1 MMVKP
6 SAAALLS
13 ALLAA
18 TACATAPQAEPVST
32 PAPIPPPP
40 PPKVVIVGDSTASE
54 YGRERYPRMGWGMA
68 LPCELDAAI
77 AVDNRAVSGRSTKS
91 FRDEGHWDAAVAA
104 LRPGDVMLIQFG
116 HNDQKIEDPTR
127 YVAPD
132 GPFAANLTAFIT
144 EVRARGATPV
154 LVTPVVRRRFVD
166 ARLVDTHG
174 PYVGIVREVAAATAT
189 PLIDLKAD
197 SAAYVD
203 ALGEEGSKRI
213 YLHYGAN
220 VQYAPY
226 PQGVTDDAHFSET
239 GARVI
244 AGFVAQRLATLDT
257 PVRDY
262 VHPRVADYDRNVV
275 LGSAR
280 CSGPARPMVVV
291 DENAVKREEPPPHGA
306 IGTSTAFRMSDAVP
320 ARQMEFRKRILARG
334 AAIGLHPI
342 EHDEV
347 YYVMSGEG
355 VVTSNGVSTP
365 VRAGMQ
371 AYLYE
376 GAVVGIRQTGT
387 APLTLIIAYPLNA
400 RTP

>member
-1 MMVKP
+1 MIVK
-6 SAAALLS
+6 SNTAALFS
-13 ALLAA
+13 ALMAA
-18 TACATAPQAEPVST
+18 TACATAPQPA
-32 PAPIPPPP
+32 PAPIAPPP
-40 PPKVVIVGDSTASE
+40 PPKIVIVGDSTASD
-54 YGRERYPRMGWGMA
+54 YSRERYPRMGWGMA

-104 LRPGDVMLIQFG
+104 LRAGDVLLIQFG

-144 EVRARGATPV
+144 EARARGATPV
-154 LVTPVVRRRFVD
+154 LITPVVRRKFVD
-166 ARLVDTHG
+166 GRLVDTLG
-174 PYVGIVREVAAATAT
+174 PYVGIVRAVAAATAT
-189 PLIDLKAD
+189 PLVDLQAD
-197 SAAYVD
+197 SFAYVD
-203 ALGEEGSKRI
+203 GLGVEGSKRI
-213 YLHYGAN
+213 YLYYGAD

-226 PQGVTDDAHFSET
+226 PQGVTDDSHFSET
-239 GARVI
+239 GARVM

-257 PVRDY
+257 PVRTH
-262 VHPRVADYDRNVV
+262 VRPRVEGYDRNVV
-275 LGSAR
+275 LGGPR

-291 DENAVKREEPPPHGA
+291 DENTVKREEPPPHGA
-306 IGTSTAFRMSDAVP
+306 IGTSTAYRMSDAVP
-320 ARQMEFRKRILARG
+320 ARQMEFRKRTLARG

-347 YYVMSGEG
+347 YYVVSGEG

-387 APLTLIIAYPLNA
+387 APLTLIIAYPLDA

>member
-1 MMVKP
+1 MIAKTNT
-6 SAAALLS
+6 AAFLV

-18 TACATAPQAEPVST
+18 TACATAPPT
-32 PAPIPPPP
+32 PPTPIPPPP
-40 PPKVVIVGDSTASE
+40 PPKIVIVGDSTASD

-68 LPCELDAAI
+68 LHCELDAAI

-154 LVTPVVRRRFVD
+154 LVTPVVRRKFVD
-166 ARLVDTHG
+166 GRLVDTLG
-174 PYVGIVREVAAATAT
+174 PYVGVVREVAAATAT
-189 PLIDLKAD
+189 PLVDLQAD

-203 ALGEEGSKRI
+203 GLGPEGSKRI
-213 YLHYGAN
+213 YLHYGADM
-220 VQYAPY
+220 QYAPY

-239 GARVI
+239 GARVM
-244 AGFVAQRLATLDT
+244 AGFVAQRLAALET
-257 PVRDY
+257 PVRAH
-262 VHPRVADYDRNVV
+262 VRPRVEGYDRTVA
-275 LGSAR
+275 LGSPR
-280 CSGPARPMVVV
+280 CAGPARPMVVV
-291 DENAVKREEPPPHGA
+291 DENAVRREEPPPHGA
-306 IGTSTAFRMSDAVP
+306 IGTSTAYRLSDAAP
-320 ARQMEFRKRILARG
+320 ARQMEFRKRTLARG

-347 YYVMSGEG
+347 YYVVSGEG
-355 VVTSNGVSTP
+355 VVTSDGVSTP
-365 VRAGMQ
+365 LRAGMA
-371 AYLYE
+371 AYLYD
-376 GAVVGIRQTGT
+376 GAVVGIRQTGS
-387 APLTLIIAYPLNA
+387 APLTLIIAYPLDA